1 MAIPT
6 GKVVK
11 MELGHGEALVDGLIE
26 RWRRLHRERGL
37 RPFERDRSA
46 HLNKAEQG
54 GLVFHLRVRRFLKV
68 DSPWLVRSFPSRPCW
83 RRGLDC
89 LSHDAGTEVPL
100 DLYYASR

>member
-11 MELGHGEALVDGLIE
+11 MELSNGEALVDGLIE
-26 RWRRLHRERGL
+26 RWGRFHRERGL

-54 GLVFHLRVRRFLKV
+54 GLVFHLK
-68 DSPWLVRSFPSRPCW
+68 SQ
-83 RRGLDC
+83 
-89 LSHDAGTEVPL
+89 AVPQGRL
-100 DLYYASR
+100 TLARTIISVSTMLATWP